1 MKKEGIKRQNDN
13 MGILP
18 GDSINH
24 ENDKIGESGDFDIF
38 SMCKKAHFL
47 TYVFGV
53 RSFFHMFETI
63 NISTFNLEI
72 ITLQCE
78 FL

>member
-24 ENDKIGESGDFDIF
+24 QNDKMGESGDLDIF
-38 SMCKKAHFL
+38 SMITMCKKAHFL
-47 TYVFGV
+47 TDVFGV
-53 RSFFHMFETI
+53 RWFFHMF
-63 NISTFNLEI
+63 
-72 ITLQCE
+72 
-78 FL
+78 